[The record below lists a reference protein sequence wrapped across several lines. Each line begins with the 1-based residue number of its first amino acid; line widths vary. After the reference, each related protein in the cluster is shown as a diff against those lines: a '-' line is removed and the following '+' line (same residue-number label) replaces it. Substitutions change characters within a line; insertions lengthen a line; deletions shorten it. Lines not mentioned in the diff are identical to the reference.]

1 MDWRC
6 RWRDARQRWGVLPLD
21 SAAWRQVWCGSEG
34 AALRLILSALAFSLM
49 GVCVKQVGSRIPVV
63 EVVLARALLN
73 LAMTWWML
81 RRLGISPWGQRRGLL
96 AVRGLLGSLALWCV
110 YDALV
115 QLPLASAT
123 VLQYLYPSATALLG
137 WLWLREPLGRGVLAG
152 IGLGWLG
159 VLLVARPGG
168 LLPGAPALPAAGVLA
183 AVGGALLT
191 ALAYVSVRAL
201 GRSEHP
207 LVIVF
212 WFPLLAIPLC
222 LPLVAAQPLLPTGP
236 EALWLLGVG
245 IFTQVGQVFLTQGL
259 TQLPVARSTAIGYS
273 QVLFAAL
280 WGGLFFGEQPDGWTA
295 LGALLILA
303 AALIR
308 R

>member
-1 MDWRC
+1 ML
-6 RWRDARQRWGVLPLD
+6 QL
-21 SAAWRQVWCGSEG
+21 
-34 AALRLILSALAFSLM
+34 LISALAFSLM
-49 GVCVKQVGSRIPVV
+49 GVCVKQVGSRLPVA

-81 RRLGISPWGQRRGLL
+81 GRLGVSPWGRRRGLL
-96 AVRGLLGSLALWCV
+96 ALRGLLGSTALWCV
-110 YDALV
+110 YAALV
-115 QLPLASAT
+115 QLPLGAAT
-123 VLQYLYPSATALLG
+123 VLQYLYPSATAVLA
-137 WLWLREPLGRGVLAG
+137 WLWLREPLGRSVLAG

-168 LLPGAPALPAAGVLA
+168 LLPGGSGLPMAGVAA
-183 AVGGALLT
+183 AVAGALLT

-222 LPLVAAQPLLPTGP
+222 LPLVAMQPVLPNAQ

-245 IFTQVGQVFLTQGL
+245 VFTQLGQVTLTQGL
-259 TQLPVARSTAIGYS
+259 TRMPAARSTAIGYS

-280 WGGLFFGEQPDGWTA
+280 WGALFFAERPDGWTA
-295 LGALLILA
+295 IGAVLILA
-303 AALIR
+303 AGLLSRPAR
-308 R
+308 PAGAGGR

>member
-1 MDWRC
+1 ML
-6 RWRDARQRWGVLPLD
+6 QL
-21 SAAWRQVWCGSEG
+21 
-34 AALRLILSALAFSLM
+34 LISALAFSLM
-49 GVCVKQVGSRIPVV
+49 GVCVKQVGSRLPVA

-81 RRLGISPWGQRRGLL
+81 GRLGVSPWGRRRGLL
-96 AVRGLLGSLALWCV
+96 ALRGLLGSTALWCV
-110 YDALV
+110 YAALV
-115 QLPLASAT
+115 QLPLGAAT
-123 VLQYLYPSATALLG
+123 VLQYLYPSATAVLA
-137 WLWLREPLGRGVLAG
+137 WLWLREPLGRTVLAG

-168 LLPGAPALPAAGVLA
+168 LLPGGSALPVAGVAA
-183 AVGGALLT
+183 AVAGALLT

-222 LPLVAAQPLLPTGP
+222 VPLVAMQPVLPTAH

-245 IFTQVGQVFLTQGL
+245 VFTQLGQVTLTQGL
-259 TQLPVARSTAIGYS
+259 TRMPAARSTAIGYS

-280 WGGLFFGEQPDGWTA
+280 WGALFFAERPDGWTA
-295 LGALLILA
+295 IGAVLILA
-303 AALIR
+303 AGLLSRPAR
-308 R
+308 PAGAGGR

>member
-1 MDWRC
+1 
-6 RWRDARQRWGVLPLD
+6 VD
-21 SAAWRQVWCGSEG
+21 SAAWRQVWCGSQG
-34 AALRLILSALAFSLM
+34 AVLQLVLSALAFSLM
-49 GVCVKQVGSRIPVV
+49 GVCVKQVGSRLPVV

-81 RRLGISPWGQRRGLL
+81 RRVGISPWGKRRGLL

-110 YDALV
+110 YEALV

-137 WLWLREPLGRGVLAG
+137 WLWLREPLGRRVLAA

-168 LLPGAPALPAAGVLA
+168 LLPGAPPLPMAGVLI
-183 AVGGALLT
+183 AVAGALLT

-222 LPLVAAQPLLPTGP
+222 LPLVVANPVLPTGQ

-245 IFTQVGQVFLTQGL
+245 LFTQAGQVFLTQGL
-259 TQLPVARSTAIGYS
+259 TRLPVARSTAIGYS

-280 WGGLFFGEQPDGWTA
+280 WGALFFAERPDGWTA
-295 LGALLILA
+295 LGGLLILA